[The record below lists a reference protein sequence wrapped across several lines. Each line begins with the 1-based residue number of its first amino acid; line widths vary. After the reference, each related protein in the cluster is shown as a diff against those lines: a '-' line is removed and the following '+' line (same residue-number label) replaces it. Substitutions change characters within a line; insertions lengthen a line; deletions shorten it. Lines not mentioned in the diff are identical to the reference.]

1 MKKIIFLDFDG
12 VLNTEHNQNM
22 LLYKGKAWKDKH
34 GAFFDPK
41 AVAELNR
48 IVEETKADIVIE
60 SSWKYLGLEAMRQMW
75 RDRNMPGNVI
85 DVTPSSAINNWLLNA
100 NLDEMDPA
108 HTQWKGVEIASWI
121 AENLH
126 DEDRYVIIDDEYV
139 ILDSQLPHFILTNPY
154 DGITCI
160 QKQKTVSVS
169 SNYIT
174 ICSNLFLSKRKIFEK
189 SFEFF
194 YNYIYL

>member
-34 GAFFDPK
+34 GAFFDLK

-85 DVTPSSAINNWLLNA
+85 DATPSSASNNWLLNA

-154 DGITCI
+154 DGII
-160 QKQKTVSVS
+160 PELADRAIKLL
-169 SNYIT
+169 NG
-174 ICSNLFLSKRKIFEK
+174 
-189 SFEFF
+189 
-194 YNYIYL
+194 

>member
-34 GAFFDPK
+34 GAFFDLK

-85 DVTPSSAINNWLLNA
+85 DVTPSSASNNWLLNA

-108 HTQWKGVEIASWI
+108 HTQWKGMEIASWI

-154 DGITCI
+154 DGII
-160 QKQKTVSVS
+160 PELANRAIKLL
-169 SNYIT
+169 NG
-174 ICSNLFLSKRKIFEK
+174 
-189 SFEFF
+189 
-194 YNYIYL
+194 